1 MSPSPCSSE
10 VPLLTFTDGL
20 TWQEIVNTGD
30 VPADAGPR
38 RLCSP
43 ASAAPA
49 PEVDEKGHVS

>member
-30 VPADAGPR
+30 VPADAGPPAAVFASER
-38 RLCSP
+38 RPCS
-43 ASAAPA
+43 
-49 PEVDEKGHVS
+49 GGG